1 MSWEALPRDVV
12 ALIWMARR
20 RAMARELCVRESRQ
34 RALDRRVWPLGVS
47 PRACVAYR
55 HEAIVRWCD
64 RRACGRH
71 DWIEAWSTAARLWC
85 QVCNRDCRGVRF
97 PHPGRFCGP
106 ACYAFV

>member
-1 MSWEALPRDVV
+1 
-12 ALIWMARR
+12 
-20 RAMARELCVRESRQ
+20 MARELACARAE

-47 PRACVAYR
+47 PRACAYK

-71 DWIEAWSTAARLWC
+71 EWIQAWSTAALLWC

-106 ACYAFV
+106 ECYAFV